1 MKFEPVQKKDK
12 LNRIVIL
19 RSADAEDGE
28 ALLRY
33 MKVIAEETPFLIREP
48 DEVKL
53 TLEQEKKFYS
63 EQKNQ

>member
-53 TLEQEKKFYS
+53 TLEQ
-63 EQKNQ
+63 